1 MQLHTYSTVTDAS
14 AKAFDIIKTGIE
26 NGSIHTLGLATGG
39 TPLKFYEIFR
49 TSKLDV
55 SNVSTVNLDEYVGLN
70 AKDENSYRY
79 YMEKELFSHMNFKK
93 TFLPNGMAADLDE
106 ECLHY
111 EAILQDHP
119 VDVQILGIGEN
130 GHIGFN
136 EPGTSFNSLTHVV
149 ELTESTR
156 EANKRYFDKEEDVPT
171 HAISMGIKSI
181 LSAKKI
187 ILLAFGAN
195 KAEAVKQM
203 IEGEVSEDCP
213 ASVLQKH
220 PNVIVLADQKA
231 ASLLKEGIARD

>member
-26 NGSIHTLGLATGG
+26 NGSIRTLGLATGG
-39 TPLKFYEIFR
+39 TPLKFYEKFR
-49 TSKLDV
+49 ASNLDV

-79 YMEKELFSHMNFKK
+79 YMEKELFSHVNFKE

-111 EAILQDHP
+111 EGILQDHP

-136 EPGTSFNSLTHVV
+136 EPGTSFESLTHVV

-203 IEGEVSEDCP
+203 LEGEVSEGCP

-220 PNVIVLADQKA
+220 SDVIVLADQEA

>member
-26 NGSIHTLGLATGG
+26 NGSIRTLGLATGG

-49 TSKLDV
+49 ASKLDV

-70 AKDENSYRY
+70 AKDENSYCY
-79 YMEKELFSHMNFKK
+79 YMEKELFSHMNFKE

-119 VDVQILGIGEN
+119 VNVQILGIGEN

-136 EPGTSFNSLTHVV
+136 EPGTSFDSLTHVV